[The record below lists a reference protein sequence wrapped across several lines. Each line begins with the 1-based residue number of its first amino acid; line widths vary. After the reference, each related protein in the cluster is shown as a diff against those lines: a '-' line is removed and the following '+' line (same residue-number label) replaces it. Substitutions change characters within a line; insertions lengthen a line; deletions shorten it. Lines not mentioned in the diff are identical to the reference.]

1 MGCRASTS
9 QETGARV
16 TIHERPDSEGGCLAQ
31 KLDPS
36 QWCEALMALAPVAH
50 SQALLCHLG
59 ITTGGAAG

>member
-1 MGCRASTS
+1 MIWHDLFEVRCECFANLPSEWVVGRQLPT

-36 QWCEALMALAPVAH
+36 EWC
-50 SQALLCHLG
+50 
-59 ITTGGAAG
+59 